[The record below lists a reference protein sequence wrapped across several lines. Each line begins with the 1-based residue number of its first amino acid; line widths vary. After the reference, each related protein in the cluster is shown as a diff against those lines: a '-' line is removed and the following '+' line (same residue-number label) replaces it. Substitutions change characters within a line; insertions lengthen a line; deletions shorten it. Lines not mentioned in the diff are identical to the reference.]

1 MNNTKHSTST
11 MVPSTEN
18 QPTTPNAEEK
28 THGSLAMSKI
38 QLHRC
43 AQYFRD
49 LAHDASDCKTRAE
62 KDRAALD
69 AFVRYLQAYYPKF
82 SATSEAENKANA
94 SRNGRE
100 QPMIYADLF
109 DQGESYRVRSAI
121 NRIAKM
127 DRDLVI
133 DQSFE
138 LAKTKNP
145 KVKRSDVEAGL
156 IAIGHID

>member
-1 MNNTKHSTST
+1 
-11 MVPSTEN
+11 MVTSTEN

-43 AQYFRD
+43 AEYFRA
-49 LAHDASDCKTRAE
+49 LAHEAGGTTPGEANWDKV
-62 KDRAALD
+62 ALEC
-69 AFVRYLQAYYPKF
+69 FVEYLQAYYPKF

-94 SRNGRE
+94 SRNGRD